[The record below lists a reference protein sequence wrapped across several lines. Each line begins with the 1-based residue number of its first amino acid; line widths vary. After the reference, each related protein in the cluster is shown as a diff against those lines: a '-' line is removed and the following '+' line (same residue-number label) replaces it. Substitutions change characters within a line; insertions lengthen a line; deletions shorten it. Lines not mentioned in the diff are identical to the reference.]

1 VADLYGDDQRHR
13 FLLGRLIQSDVL
25 LYTIVFDN
33 EVFGLKAIRDLSCFR
48 PDEGRNQND
57 VRFRAHRRQRL
68 LSKGVQG
75 QDNEDRLQE
84 KQASESQ
91 VETVHYLP

>member
-1 VADLYGDDQRHR
+1 MADLYCNDQRHR

-33 EVFGLKAIRDLSCFR
+33 EVFGLKAILDLSCFR

-68 LSKGVQG
+68 LRKGVQA
-75 QDNEDRLQE
+75 QDDEDRLQE
-84 KQASESQ
+84 TRATESK
-91 VETVHYLP
+91 VETVHYSP